1 MFCLQCELGWRE
13 VERFQI
19 LLKLLIVVIDA
30 GSKFKGD
37 QYSGSVPT
45 RFDAGLFQHLV
56 VQR

>member
-1 MFCLQCELGWRE
+1 MGWRE

-19 LLKLLIVVIDA
+19 LLELLIVVIDT

-37 QYSGSVPT
+37 QYSGSVST